1 MLEMTSLD
9 GAKEPHGSRTAD
21 AYMEPQFSSS
31 PNQLFCPFLALTGQR
46 EGWELGN
53 LLLSMSALDAKPCVE
68 GIGQQ
73 RAEA

>member
-1 MLEMTSLD
+1 M
-9 GAKEPHGSRTAD
+9 GAGLPMPTWN
-21 AYMEPQFSSS
+21 PSSS
-31 PNQLFCPFLALTGQR
+31 PNQLFCPLLALTGQQ

-53 LLLSMSALDAKPCVE
+53 LLLSMSPLDAKPCVE

>member
-1 MLEMTSLD
+1 MVPRSPIGAGLPMPTWNPSSVLPLTS
-9 GAKEPHGSRTAD
+9 
-21 AYMEPQFSSS
+21 FSALSA
-31 PNQLFCPFLALTGQR
+31 ALTGQQ